1 MSAVI
6 IKIFA
11 EAITTLYAVV
21 VRTSSFSPLT
31 QSAFRSL
38 IIPLVFIP
46 FVVFLP
52 QFSTSIFSISWIYVG
67 VINLIHIISSFQAFK
82 ILPTGPALTIYFTYP
97 LIAVVLAYL
106 LLGRTISLYSVI
118 GIFTAIVGVILLN
131 RKDDNTQLMEN
142 ISLMEI
148 NTTGISWALISALTE
163 ALLYIYVI
171 SGGKTFDN
179 YNFLVVSIYFWAG
192 IVGLI
197 YLLTQVPFTSSD
209 KTKESV
215 GVNGSEQVSPP
226 LLSWDSG
233 FLVLANLL
241 LGVGGIYLLHMTE
254 RLLPTG
260 IYASLSYIGV
270 FFAYI
275 YGLFMGDGLR
285 LNDIIASILVV
296 GGSIFGGIM

>member
-38 IIPLVFIP
+38 IIPLVFLP

-52 QFSTSIFSISWIYVG
+52 QFGTSIFSISWLYVG
-67 VINLIHIISSFQAFK
+67 IINLIHIVSSFQAFK

-97 LIAVVLAYL
+97 LIAVILAYL
-106 LLGRTISLYSVI
+106 LLGRTISLYSII
-118 GIFTAIVGVILLN
+118 GIFTAVIGVILLN
-131 RKDDNTQLMEN
+131 RKDDNTQLMKNE
-142 ISLMEI
+142 SLLEI
-148 NTTGISWALISALTE
+148 NNTGISWALISALTE

-192 IVGLI
+192 IVGFI
-197 YLLTQVPFTSSD
+197 YLLTQIPFTSTD
-209 KTKESV
+209 KSRESV
-215 GVNGSEQVSPP
+215 GDNGSEQVSPP

-254 RLLPTG
+254 RLLSTG
-260 IYASLSYIGV
+260 TYASLSYIGV

-296 GGSIFGGIM
+296 GGSIFGGIL